1 MNIVTQVSKPAVSLI
16 SKPGSRQAFQ
26 HVEAFRGRVSFK
38 TLHDIVI
45 RATKNDN
52 KSAAK

>member
-16 SKPGSRQAFQ
+16 SKSGSRQ
-26 HVEAFRGRVSFK
+26 AFRGRVSFK